1 MPQGKT
7 PRKVNVI
14 GHINPDTDSICS
26 AIAYAYLKNQASEM
40 HCEARRAGH
49 ISRETEFVLHYFG
62 VEPPR
67 LCTDVSPQMK
77 DIDIRRQPGI
87 DAEMSVKA
95 AWAMMRDA
103 EIDTLCV
110 TDDADELLG
119 IITVKDIATANM
131 DLFDTGVLAAAH
143 TSYLNIL
150 ATLEGQMAVGDPEA
164 RVECGA
170 IYIGA
175 ASPDQMEEY
184 LHRGDLVLVS
194 NRYENQICAIEC
206 GAGCIVVCGG
216 SALPRTIAARAAEKG
231 CCVITTPYDTYAA
244 ARLVSQAAPV
254 RHFMRTQGLLKF
266 SVNTPTEDAR
276 RVMASVRH
284 RYFPIL
290 DEAGKYCGVV
300 SRRNLL
306 NLHRKQI
313 ILVDHNEKTQ
323 AVDGLAQADVLE
335 IIDHHRIGTL
345 ETDGP
350 VYFRNV
356 PVGCTATIIFQM
368 YLENEVDIPRH
379 IAGLLLSAILS
390 DTLMFR
396 SPTSTP
402 QDQQAAQ
409 ALARLAEVDIPTYA
423 EQMFEAGGDLT
434 GKTAEEV
441 FLSDFKVFSR
451 GDAKFGVGQSSY
463 MTARTRAAAEALVG
477 PYLQQAAG
485 QEGIPLV
492 FYMFTDVQAESTDL
506 MYCGPGAEKIV
517 QRAFGVTTTG
527 TSGKTVLPGVVSRKK
542 QLIPPLMAAMQ
553 EQLL

>member
-1 MPQGKT
+1 MSKNAL

-26 AIAYAYLKNQASEM
+26 AIAYAYLKNHASELN
-40 HCEARRAGH
+40 CEPRRAGH
-49 ISRETEFVLHYFG
+49 ISRETEFVLNYFH

-67 LCTDVSPQMK
+67 LCTDVSPQIK

-87 DAEMSVKA
+87 DGEMSVKA
-95 AWAMMRDA
+95 AWALMRDV
-103 EIDTLCV
+103 EIDTLCI
-110 TDDADELLG
+110 TDPTNEMLG
-119 IITVKDIATANM
+119 LISVKDIATANM
-131 DLFDTGVLAAAH
+131 DLFDTGVLADAK
-143 TSYLNIL
+143 TSYRNVLS
-150 ATLEGQMAVGDPEA
+150 TLEGAMPVGDPDG
-164 RVECGA
+164 VITSGK

-175 ASPDQMEEY
+175 ASPDAMEGVV
-184 LHRGDLVLVS
+184 RPGDLVLVS
-194 NRYENQICAIEC
+194 DRYENQICAIEC
-206 GAGCIVVCGG
+206 DAGCVVVCGG
-216 SALPRTIAARAAEKG
+216 SAVPRTIAARAQEKG

-254 RHFMRTQGLLKF
+254 RHFMRSEALMKF
-266 SVNTPTEDAR
+266 SVNTPIEDAR
-276 RVMASVRH
+276 RVM
-284 RYFPIL
+284 
-290 DEAGKYCGVV
+290 DEDGKYCGVV

-323 AVDGLAQADVLE
+323 AVDGLAQADILE

-345 ETDGP
+345 ETSGP

-356 PVGCTATIIFQM
+356 PVGCTATIVFQM
-368 YLENEVDIPRH
+368 YLENEVDIPKE

-402 QDQQAAQ
+402 QDEQAAQ
-409 ALARLAEVDIPTYA
+409 ALARIAGVDIPAYA

-463 MTARTRAAAEALVG
+463 MTARSRSAAEKLVG
-477 PYLQQAAG
+477 PYLEEAAG
-485 QEGIPLV
+485 HEGLPLV
-492 FYMFTDVQAESTDL
+492 FYMFTDVQAKATDL
-506 MYCGPGAEKIV
+506 MFCGHNAEAILR
-517 QRAFGVTTTG
+517 QAFGVEPENG
-527 TSGKTVLPGVVSRKK
+527 MAVLPGVVSRKK
-542 QLIPPLMAAMQ
+542 QLIPKLMAAMQ
-553 EQLL
+553 ELGDG